1 MVCGGTDVD
10 ESQQTLFKNLVAFV
24 RQSDDHAPKLT
35 VAETLLFSG
44 MCKDQD
50 IRLNKKGTQENGKVG
65 LTLAG
70 LGLAHVKDTF
80 VGNEQIRG
88 VSGGQRRRVTLGEML
103 TFDTPLLCGD
113 EISTGLDTASTVD
126 ILRILSYMS
135 RLVNRIT
142 VVSLLQPSPE
152 ALSLF
157 DEVILLGDNGG
168 QVIYAGPTESAQ
180 EYFRKLGYQS
190 PDGMDT
196 ADFLLAVAS
205 SDRNHLFHPDMAGD
219 DDVVSAVI
227 ASTSTDGQPHTSEQ
241 LGEHFQMSKEHDVI
255 MRNQMDAWE
264 HDWRNAPDDANEG
277 DASERDG
284 SGSGGDKAIPTHF
297 LNKYQNNFTIQ
308 TWLSFKRGIVLWKR
322 DWTNIVA
329 KLIQTFNVGLSTG
342 FLFKNYPQDSSYF
355 GALYQITTTS
365 KPVLLFHLVR
375 QVQNLHLFIAPLIV
389 MSTSSTTVFQQM
401 DDREVFY
408 KHHDSNFY
416 SALTYVLGK
425 ALAMIPQQIV
435 DTLLLGSLVYWL
447 VGFAPTASNFI
458 IYLLSFFVFNFTML
472 QLFGKYSL
480 EYYMNRLYI

>member
-1 MVCGGTDVD
+1 LVCGGTDVD

-44 MCKDQD
+44 MCKDPD

-65 LTLAG
+65 LTLSG
-70 LGLAHVKDTF
+70 LGLSHVKDTF

-264 HDWRNAPDDANEG
+264 HDWKNDDANDG
-277 DASERDG
+277 DASGRDG
-284 SGSGGDKAIPTHF
+284 SGSGGEKAIPPHF
-297 LNKYQNNFTIQ
+297 LNKYQNNFMIQ
-308 TWLSFKRGIVLWKR
+308 TWLSFKRGIILWKR
-322 DWTNIVA
+322 DLTNIVF

-365 KPVLLFHLVR
+365 KPAVVSPFSPSTKLTLISPR
-375 QVQNLHLFIAPLIV
+375 IV

-416 SALTYVLGK
+416 SALSYVLGK
-425 ALAMIPQQIV
+425 AFAMIPQQIV

-458 IYLLSFFVFNFTML
+458 IYLLSFFLFNFTMI
-472 QLFGKYSL
+472 QLFGKY
-480 EYYMNRLYI
+480 

>member
-1 MVCGGTDVD
+1 MVCSGTDVD
-10 ESQQTLFKNLVAFV
+10 ETQQTLFKNLVAFV

-44 MCKDQD
+44 MCKDPA
-50 IRLNKKGTQENGKVG
+50 IRLNKKGTKENGKVG

-70 LGLAHVKDTF
+70 LGLSHVKDTF

-205 SDRNHLFHPDMAGD
+205 SDRNHLFHPEAAGD

-255 MRNQMDAWE
+255 MRNQMDVWE
-264 HDWRNAPDDANEG
+264 HDWRNASDDADGGN
-277 DASERDG
+277 ASGRDG
-284 SGSGGDKAIPTHF
+284 SGSGEDKAIPPHF

-308 TWLSFKRGIVLWKR
+308 TWLSFKRGIILWKR

-365 KPVLLFHLVR
+365 KPVLLFNLVH
-375 QVQNLHLFIAPLIV
+375 QVQNLH
-389 MSTSSTTVFQQM
+389 S
-401 DDREVFY
+401 
-408 KHHDSNFY
+408 
-416 SALTYVLGK
+416 
-425 ALAMIPQQIV
+425 
-435 DTLLLGSLVYWL
+435 LLLL
-447 VGFAPTASNFI
+447 
-458 IYLLSFFVFNFTML
+458 
-472 QLFGKYSL
+472 
-480 EYYMNRLYI
+480 